1 MYSFHR
7 IFVPTMLGRP
17 TNILLNEKSFIFL
30 FHSLTLLIV
39 SSHSESVCRLVFPSV
54 SSNGEGINYKG
65 AFTAGAGSFVGRQ
78 AISCWKGCR
87 LEIGRE

>member
-1 MYSFHR
+1 MYSLHR

-17 TNILLNEKSFIFL
+17 TNILLNEESVIFL
-30 FHSLTLLIV
+30 FPSL
-39 SSHSESVCRLVFPSV
+39 SSHSTSVYRLVFPSV

-65 AFTAGAGSFVGRQ
+65 AFTAGVGSFVGRQ